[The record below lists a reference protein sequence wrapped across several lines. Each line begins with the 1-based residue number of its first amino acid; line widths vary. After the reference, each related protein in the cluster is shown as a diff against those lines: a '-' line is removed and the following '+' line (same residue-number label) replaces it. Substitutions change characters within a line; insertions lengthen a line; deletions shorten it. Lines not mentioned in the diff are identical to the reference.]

1 MRNLLYELVARSA
14 YLSSNIGVRQG
25 KILLLFSIFLNDLTE
40 FLSHAYMCTM
50 VSQKFVILTYFLF
63 NDGDI
68 EVYLLLYFL
77 LSADDTVIF
86 LESLRKSKC
95 HISILSDIETA
106 KTNIVIILKN
116 GRGENTQFLFNN

>member
-25 KILLLFSIFLNDLTE
+25 EILLLFSIFLNDLTE

-50 VSQKFVILTYFLF
+50 ISQKFVILTYFLF

-68 EVYLLLYFL
+68 EVYFLLYFL

-95 HISILSDIETA
+95 HISYCQTLKLLKLIL
-106 KTNIVIILKN
+106 
-116 GRGENTQFLFNN
+116 

>member
-25 KILLLFSIFLNDLTE
+25 KMLLFSIFLNDLTE

-50 VSQKFVILTYFLF
+50 ASQKYVILIYFLF

-68 EVYLLLYFL
+68 EVYFLLYFL

-95 HISILSDIETA
+95 HISYCQTLKLLKLIL
-106 KTNIVIILKN
+106 
-116 GRGENTQFLFNN
+116 